1 MEIIALPI
9 QTDEVKIDSRF
20 RLVMAAAHRVRQL
33 NTGAK
38 CLAESKHY
46 KNTSSALE
54 EILQGKTDILQGEE
68 ARKLIAVERAAME
81 EKRASSASAE
91 DVFVL
96 RRKAEKRDE
105 IEAELK
111 QFIDDRT
118 SEEEGGEGEA
128 SDAESSDD
136 SSEEGDEW

>member
-9 QTDEVKIDSRF
+9 QAEDAKVDSRF

-33 NTGAK
+33 NTGIK
-38 CLAESKHY
+38 PLADSKHY
-46 KNTSSALE
+46 KNTSVALD

-68 ARKLIAVERAAME
+68 ARKLISAERAVME
-81 EKRASSASAE
+81 EKRAAAASAE

-111 QFIDDRT
+111 QYIDDRT
-118 SEEEGGEGEA
+118 AEEGEEGGE
-128 SDAESSDD
+128 AEVETSEE